1 MAVPKSLMLVWVVLG
16 LANLLF
22 SIMAFATGFSAGI
35 SQALSGEDVAAFY
48 PSEATLA
55 SSVLGLLWGLMLV
68 YFIGVMRTDI
78 KTIVQRLVEAVR
90 GKSEE
95 LLSSGEVT
103 RAMAAG
109 EMRRLAEDV
118 RNSVRISSPWALPI
132 VLGVLLFSVT
142 GASAYI
148 TSLTQEVILDP
159 LAALESVVL
168 LVVLS
173 LVMSAAALAYL
184 VILLYSLHTINR
196 HLGHVDRVAG
206 SIADTLSRLKPT
218 DTQAR
223 GRRLGGR
230 RTLLYIILTLIT
242 LGFFL
247 IYWVWGLNGDL
258 GECETRV
265 EDLLSQLKLT

>member
-1 MAVPKSLMLVWVVLG
+1 MAVPKSLMLAWMVIGV
-16 LANLLF
+16 ANLLL

-35 SQALSGEDVAAFY
+35 SEALSGEDMAVL
-48 PSEATLA
+48 PPPEVTLA
-55 SSVLGLLWGLMLV
+55 SSVLGLLWGLMLI

-78 KTIVQRLVEAVR
+78 KTIAQRLAEAAR

-95 LLSSGEVT
+95 LLSSGETT

-109 EMRRLAEDV
+109 EMRRLTEDLG
-118 RNSVRISSPWALPI
+118 NSVRISSPWVLPI
-132 VLGVLLFSVT
+132 VLGVLMVSVT

-148 TSLTQEVILDP
+148 TSLTQEIVLDP
-159 LAALESVVL
+159 LAALESIFL
-168 LVVLS
+168 LVALS
-173 LVMSAAALAYL
+173 LVLSVAALAYL
-184 VILLYSLHTINR
+184 VVLLYSLHTINR
-196 HLGHVDRVAG
+196 LLGHVDRVSG
-206 SIADTLSRLKPT
+206 SIADVLSRLKPP
-218 DTQAR
+218 DTRTQ
-223 GRRLGGR
+223 GRRLGSR

-247 IYWVWGLNGDL
+247 IYWVWALNSDL